1 MRWKRVAWAGCLAPV
16 LGGCHTAFPAHALV
30 GDAPAAHT
38 EAAIER
44 QIHQHARE
52 AWRAVRAEYPR
63 KAFSPEFR
71 DGFLDG
77 YSDYLDRGGD
87 ASPPAVPPPR
97 YTDNPKYFSPEGHV
111 LIRDYFLGFKYGA
124 DVAAA
129 TGQRQFLTVPV
140 LIPDAPDVPATPPV
154 AVTLPAPPAVLTEPP
169 PVIPPVVVPK
179 PVPAPIPL
187 SAPRP
192 VLKATPPPDSGI
204 PGYHLPAWS
213 DPASPGAKTTTTG
226 TTPQPPLAPPK
237 SPVPPVP
244 SIPTPPPAV
253 PPFDNGM
260 SKFGTFP
267 APPRVPKYTAP
278 ELPFA
283 PDSVPSGT
291 SLVPPLPGLPTA
303 AELGTKLPEPP
314 AEVPS
319 LPAGVPTP
327 PVLDIDDLPVLPPN
341 HTVPPPLPVDLS
353 DLAGK

>member
-16 LGGCHTAFPAHALV
+16 LGGCHTAFPARALV
-30 GDAPAAHT
+30 GDPPAAHT

-52 AWRAVRAEYPR
+52 AWRAIRAEYPR
-63 KAFSPEFR
+63 KAFSPEFH

-87 ASPPAVPPPR
+87 AGPPAVPPPR
-97 YTDNPKYFSPEGHV
+97 YTDNPKYFTPEGHV

-140 LIPDAPDVPATPPV
+140 LIPDTPDVPATPPV
-154 AVTLPAPPAVLTEPP
+154 VVTIPAPPAVLTEPP

-179 PVPAPIPL
+179 PVPAPMPL

-192 VLKATPPPDSGI
+192 MLKATPPPDSGI

-213 DPASPGAKTTTTG
+213 DPASPGTKTTTTS
-226 TTPQPPLAPPK
+226 TTSQPPLAPPK
-237 SPVPPVP
+237 PPVP
-244 SIPTPPPAV
+244 SIPTPPAV
-253 PPFDNGM
+253 PPLDNGM

-267 APPRVPKYTAP
+267 APLRVPKYTAP
-278 ELPFA
+278 ELPF
-283 PDSVPSGT
+283 V
-291 SLVPPLPGLPTA
+291 PTA
-303 AELGTKLPEPP
+303 AEVGVKLPEPP

-319 LPAGVPTP
+319 LPVGVPTP

-341 HTVPPPLPVDLS
+341 HTVPPPLPANHPDP
-353 DLAGK
+353 AGK

>member
-16 LGGCHTAFPAHALV
+16 LGGCHTAFPAGALV
-30 GDAPAAHT
+30 ADAPAART

-87 ASPPAVPPPR
+87 AGPPAVPPPR
-97 YTDNPKYFSPEGHV
+97 YTDNPKYFTPEGHV

-140 LIPDAPDVPATPPV
+140 LIPDMPDVPATPPV
-154 AVTLPAPPAVLTEPP
+154 AVTIPAPPAILTEPP
-169 PVIPPVVVPK
+169 AVAPPAVVPN
-179 PVPAPIPL
+179 PVPAPMPL
-187 SAPRP
+187 SVPRP
-192 VLKATPPPDSGI
+192 ILKAAPPPDSGI
-204 PGYHLPAWS
+204 PGYHLPAWNS
-213 DPASPGAKTTTTG
+213 DTPVPGAKTKTAG
-226 TTPQPPLAPPK
+226 TNPPPASTPPK
-237 SPVPPVP
+237 PPVP

-253 PPFDNGM
+253 PPPDTGM
-260 SKFGTFP
+260 SKFGPLP
-267 APPRVPKYTAP
+267 APLRVPKYTAP
-278 ELPFA
+278 ELP
-283 PDSVPSGT
+283 DKVPGGT
-291 SLVPPLPGLPTA
+291 SLVPALPGLPTA
-303 AELGTKLPEPP
+303 AEVGTKLPEPP

-327 PVLDIDDLPVLPPN
+327 PVLDIDDLPVIPPN
-341 HTVPPPLPVDLS
+341 HTVPPPLPANHPDP
-353 DLAGK
+353 AGN